1 MFNCNISMFPLRY
14 LGVPISA
21 SRLHVADWTKLEEKS
36 TKKLDVWQGGS
47 MSIGGGDRF

>member
-21 SRLHVADWTKLEEKS
+21 GRLHVADWTKLEEKS